1 MNEGLLFANGA
12 VRTKESGLFTGEKL
26 GRLIESDTLRDAVR
40 VLVEGGYGSGS
51 IPDNP
56 EDFEKLLKDEEN
68 AVESFVRKSAP
79 AGSGFECF
87 WLERDYH
94 NLKVLMKAEC
104 FGAGTEG
111 LTVEGGR
118 ESVAS
123 LKEKLEAGTGF
134 NEFASAAIAK
144 IRAEKENGKLT
155 PRSLDCL
162 LDKAAYAEIDS
173 LISARGVAEA
183 VRNYFRSGA
192 DLTNIASFARTVA
205 IGGGYE
211 FFSDC
216 FVPGGVIPEDRFK
229 RAFRESESPYALL
242 KLTGLR
248 GEADGVTSVAQ
259 LERLKDDYLL
269 ELFSSS
275 KSDMFTVQPIMGY
288 YLGKKTEI
296 KMLRIALVCIKNGV
310 PREEIKKRM
319 RKLYA

>member
-155 PRSLDCL
+155 PRSVDCL

-211 FFSDC
+211 FGAAGTVKGRLPSGAV
-216 FVPGGVIPEDRFK
+216 FVVKVGHVHRTADNGILSRQKDGNQNAAHSSGMYQK
-229 RAFRESESPYALL
+229 RGSARRNKEKNEETVC
-242 KLTGLR
+242 LT
-248 GEADGVTSVAQ
+248 
-259 LERLKDDYLL
+259 
-269 ELFSSS
+269 
-275 KSDMFTVQPIMGY
+275 
-288 YLGKKTEI
+288 TE
-296 KMLRIALVCIKNGV
+296 
-310 PREEIKKRM
+310 
-319 RKLYA
+319 